1 MKRERGLVFSSR
13 KVNFQVDK
21 RVILGGTRTICC
33 SRPTQTHPSVQVK
46 KNIKNMK
53 QGQMNFKEIRLVLL
67 LFCLCHPSMHPIPKP
82 SQAPSLI
89 LKTTRKVSR
98 KKRFSRLRTGRRRYT
113 EKALAGNVAL
123 RQKHNIGNIRYGMW
137 EYWKNLISY

>member
-1 MKRERGLVFSSR
+1 MKRERGLFFLVPEGRFS
-13 KVNFQVDK
+13 
-21 RVILGGTRTICC
+21 GGQEGDSWWDENICC